1 MAGITQLFKSA
12 PSSWP
17 EDLAWV
23 PIETLE
29 QQHPQPPA
37 APPLPPTPDAA
48 APSRPCFLQ
57 YTSGSTSAPKG
68 VVISHANLSHN
79 LSIISRELDTSTD
92 TIEVGGW
99 ASARRSLFGM
109 SVCLSAIATYRHGG

>member
-29 QQHPQPPA
+29 QHHPQR
-37 APPLPPTPDAA
+37 APPLPTTPDATD
-48 APSRPCFLQ
+48 PTRPCFLQ

-68 VVISHANLSHN
+68 VVISHGNLTHN
-79 LSIISRELDTSTD
+79 LSIISAELDTSPD
-92 TIEVGGW
+92 IVEVGEERVGPFGYLLAAPATVPW
-99 ASARRSLFGM
+99 RLNLFW
-109 SVCLSAIATYRHGG
+109 TH